1 MSLAVCRVGVAAL
14 VLALLSGCVWTSM
27 YPEHWAERVE
37 TQGGDCPDIDGE
49 YLNQGEY
56 FEDVADG
63 GIARYTATLGS
74 IACPG
79 CSQQEFEEG
88 SSFTPMTET
97 YERFRL
103 ELEGE
108 VLVMTAIAADGAT
121 WRHEVPVRTKCSGSL
136 LEVESGWYS
145 SLEDEGG
152 WEMFGYTLGMS
163 VLARGSSKFGRAADG
178 SLLVRQSEVG
188 SLMVLQWP
196 VFPMANARWIRF
208 PAAASEL
215 QAGSDRQA
223 GIPP

>member
-1 MSLAVCRVGVAAL
+1 M
-14 VLALLSGCVWTSM
+14 
-27 YPEHWAERVE
+27 P
-37 TQGGDCPDIDGE
+37 GGMNLPISPCC
-49 YLNQGEY
+49 
-56 FEDVADG
+56 
-63 GIARYTATLGS
+63 IARASSTA
-74 IACPG
+74 
-79 CSQQEFEEG
+79 F
-88 SSFTPMTET
+88 FTASRINLSRNSTS
-97 YERFRL
+97 
-103 ELEGE
+103 
-108 VLVMTAIAADGAT
+108 
-121 WRHEVPVRTKCSGSL
+121 SGSTISFAIL
-136 LEVESGWYS
+136 SAPSSESGWYS